1 MNTHAAPP
9 SLTFDAR
16 IDTPT
21 HGTPAAGARRTF
33 SGVAYSGQVIPG
45 HWAWGDV
52 VFDLASMSLPE
63 KLPALVD
70 HSPGLRAGVIDAF
83 ARDDASGLTVSGYL
97 LDNEHGR
104 AIASDSDDGF
114 PFQMSVFIEPAS
126 IDRVERGSVTV
137 NGREIQAPVTV
148 FRGGAIREVSFTPTG
163 ADKQTS
169 AQVFNLPKGAPPM
182 STTTPGPKPA
192 NAELEAEVAR
202 LVAENAALRE
212 QFAAQQ
218 RAERIRQFAAA
229 NGLDEASISSDVAD
243 MLARVSDDVFGF
255 VLAQAKP
262 VKRTAASAPAHLFAE
277 TAVGDGAGTP
287 DGVSL
292 PDYIRNRFGVTK

>member
-16 IDTPT
+16 IDAPT
-21 HGTPAAGARRTF
+21 HGTPAAGARRAF

-104 AIASDSDDGF
+104 AIASDSDAGF

-126 IDRVERGSVTV
+126 IDSIERGAVTV

-169 AQVFNLPKGAPPM
+169 AQVFNLPKGAPQM
-182 STTTPGPKPA
+182 STTTQEPKPA
-192 NAELEAEVAR
+192 SAELEAEVAR

-218 RAERIRQFAAA
+218 RADRIRQFAAA
-229 NGLDEASISSDVAD
+229 SGVEDSAVATDVAD
-243 MLARVSDDVFGF
+243 MLASLNDSVFGF

-262 VKRTAASAPAHLFAE
+262 AKPSAASAPANLFAE
-277 TAVGDGAGTP
+277 DAVGAGAPGS
-287 DGVSL
+287 VSL